1 MAGLGTLLRELHRIH
16 RQYRDLREI
25 LDRIPVQLKIQRTK
39 TARHEDALK
48 QGQEGLKRVKVT
60 IKEKESELK
69 SKGEQIDKYERQIN
83 TVTEMKEYRALKTE
97 IAGGKEACARLEDEI
112 LHAMGE
118 VDERTAA
125 LPELEK
131 NAKTAREDLAR
142 FESTSKEKEA
152 GLREQLGQVE
162 AKLKETEKGLPEEYH
177 ELYNRLVNARG
188 ADALAPVR
196 GRICSACSTEITNQQ
211 RAELALD
218 RWLVCP
224 ACDRILYMPEES
236 SAPVDS

>member
-1 MAGLGTLLRELHRIH
+1 MAGFGILLRELHRIH
-16 RQYRDLREI
+16 RQYRDVREA
-25 LDRIPVQLKIQRTK
+25 LDRIPQQLKVQRIR

-48 QGQEGLKRVKVT
+48 QGQEALKRVKVT

-97 IAGGKEACARLEDEI
+97 IAGGKEACAKLEDEI

-131 NAKTAREDLAR
+131 NAKAAREELAR
-142 FESTSKEKEA
+142 IEAEGKEKEA
-152 GLREQLGQVE
+152 GLREQLGQVQ
-162 AKLKETEKGLPEEYH
+162 AKLKETETRLPEEYH
-177 ELYNRLVNARG
+177 EVYNRL
-188 ADALAPVR
+188 
-196 GRICSACSTEITNQQ
+196 
-211 RAELALD
+211 
-218 RWLVCP
+218 
-224 ACDRILYMPEES
+224 
-236 SAPVDS
+236 